1 MTKSYEVNS
10 VKTIDG
16 KAQSNGNVEDASAK
30 APASPETE
38 VKRGNWG
45 TPLEFI
51 LACIGYAV
59 GLGNVWR
66 FPYLVFRNGGG
77 AFLIPFIIMVIVIG
91 LPIFFSEL
99 FIGQYSGL
107 GPNKAYARMAPLFEG
122 LGACTLLVIT
132 FITIYYMVIV
142 SWILFYLFASFK
154 SELDWGYCN
163 HDYNSHKCFST
174 LEDMT
179 CKEGNNHTAADLIYW
194 NQTCTDIETICSNH
208 GLTGKN
214 ASFCI
219 HPENKSE
226 IAIGNV
232 IDRVLASEEYYNEYV
247 LGVGDATWT
256 NWGYPRWQ
264 LVLCLLLAWI
274 IAFFCIIKGIQSA
287 GKVVYFTALFPYVT
301 LTALL
306 IRGATLEGAI
316 DGIIFYMNP
325 EWDRLLSPRVWADAA
340 SQTFYSFG
348 IACASLVTFASYN
361 QFKNNCHI
369 DAILVSTTNVLTAV
383 FAGFAIF
390 SILGFMAH
398 NMNVSV
404 ASVATEGPGLAF
416 IAYPEAVLMMPLP
429 QLWAVCFF
437 FMMFI
442 LGMGSQFGGIE
453 AINTAIIDRWPH
465 LREHK
470 WRVTAGT
477 CLFCFTAA
485 LPMTCNGG
493 VYMFTLMEWHTASW
507 AVLMLGFAE
516 IVIISWVYGLDR
528 AFSNLASMGMKFN
541 RATRGYW
548 WIVWTIATPIGAI
561 GIFIFTMT
569 DIKRLKYRDY
579 VYPAW
584 ADALGWIMGAITLV
598 PFPLF
603 IVLRYAKDK
612 LTLKEF
618 FQPSRKWGPQE
629 TTSLQDELRTS
640 SLSSMSAILK
650 TNGIGASEPI

>member
-10 VKTIDG
+10 KIDG
-16 KAQSNGNVEDASAK
+16 KAQSDGNAERSNSK
-30 APASPETE
+30 TPETSGQNL
-38 VKRGNWG
+38 KRGNWG
-45 TPLEFI
+45 RPLEFI
-51 LACIGYAV
+51 LACVGYAV

-66 FPYLVFRNGGG
+66 FPHLVFRNGGG
-77 AFLIPFIIMVIVIG
+77 AFLIPFVLMVFIIG
-91 LPIFFSEL
+91 LPIFFAEL
-99 FIGQYSGL
+99 YIGQYSGL
-107 GPNKAYARMAPLFEG
+107 GPNKAYARMSPFFEG
-122 LGACTLLVIT
+122 LGACTTLVIT
-132 FITIYYMVIV
+132 FVTIYYMVIV
-142 SWILFYLFASFK
+142 AWILFYLFASFTPN
-154 SELDWGYCN
+154 LGWGRCN
-163 HDYNSHKCFST
+163 QEYNTYKCFSG
-174 LEDMT
+174 LEDAT
-179 CKEGNNHTAADLIYW
+179 CKLNNSNAPTDLIYW
-194 NQTCTDIETICSNH
+194 NQTCVEIGTICSES
-208 GLTGKN
+208 GYLGVN
-214 ASFCI
+214 ASFCR
-219 HPENKSE
+219 NSE
-226 IAIGNV
+226 TQEDIPIRNV
-232 IDRVLASEEYYNEYV
+232 IHRVLASEEYYYEYV
-247 LGVGDATWT
+247 LGIGNATWT

-274 IAFFCIIKGIQSA
+274 IAFFCVIKGIQSA

-316 DGIIFYMNP
+316 DGIIFYIKP
-325 EWDRLLSPRVWADAA
+325 DWERLLSPAVWADAA

-348 IACASLVTFASYN
+348 IACNSLVTFASYN
-361 QFKNNCHI
+361 QFKNNCHT
-369 DAILVSTTNVLTAV
+369 DAILVSVTNVSTAV

-398 NMNVSV
+398 NMDVSV
-404 ASVATEGPGLAF
+404 STVAAEGPGLAF
-416 IAYPEAVLMMPLP
+416 IAYPEAVLLMPLP

-453 AINTAIIDRWPH
+453 AINTAIIDHWPH
-465 LREHK
+465 LRKHK

-477 CLFCFTAA
+477 CLFCFVAA
-485 LPMTCNGG
+485 LPMVCNGG

-507 AVLMLGFAE
+507 AILLLGFAE

-528 AFSNLASMGMKFN
+528 AFRNLADMGMKFN
-541 RATRGYW
+541 RILKTYW
-548 WIVWTIATPIGAI
+548 SFVWIIITPIGSL

-569 DIKRLKYRDY
+569 DIKGTEHRGYKFP
-579 VYPAW
+579 VW
-584 ADALGWIMGAITLV
+584 ADTMGWIIGASTLA

-603 IVLRYAKDK
+603 IVFRCIKDK

-629 TTSLQDELRTS
+629 TTSLQDERRAS

-650 TNGIGASEPI
+650 TNGIDASEFI